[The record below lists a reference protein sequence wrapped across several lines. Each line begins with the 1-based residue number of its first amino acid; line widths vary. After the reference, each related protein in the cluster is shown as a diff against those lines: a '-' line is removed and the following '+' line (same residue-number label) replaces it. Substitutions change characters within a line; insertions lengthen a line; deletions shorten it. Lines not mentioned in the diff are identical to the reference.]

1 MTKIWTLLDS
11 YASQN
16 LMFIIKKSICHS
28 FEYLKFH
35 LPKTNHQ
42 SKVLLHLLILHIL
55 LMILVL
61 PPLHCALLPVMTKIF
76 QNPLVIKTIGYRQNK
91 ILHVSLT

>member
-11 YASQN
+11 YASKN
-16 LMFIIKKSICHS
+16 LMFIKKKSICDS

-55 LMILVL
+55 LMTLVL
-61 PPLHCALLPVMTKIF
+61 PPLHSALLPVMTKIF
-76 QNPLVIKTIGYRQNK
+76 QNPMVIKTLEYKQNRG
-91 ILHVSLT
+91 LHVSLT